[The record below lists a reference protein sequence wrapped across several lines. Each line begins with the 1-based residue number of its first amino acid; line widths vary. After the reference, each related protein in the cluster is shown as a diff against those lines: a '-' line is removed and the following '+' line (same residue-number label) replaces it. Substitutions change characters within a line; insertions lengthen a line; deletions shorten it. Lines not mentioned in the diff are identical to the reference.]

1 MRELLLVVTF
11 GSNVLESRRLDK
23 EEISIGRED
32 TNDIVLNNPSISRQH
47 SVIHVSDGIV
57 SIKDLG
63 SVNGT
68 FINNVKMDEA
78 VLDIGDEIVVG
89 KYMIKLKSEKT
100 LDPELDLPFQSS
112 EQGKSIDVETFRVDD
127 NTRKKMLERYQSG
140 KDINFPILILSNN
153 KQIKITEDN
162 FLIGRGSD
170 SNLKIKGNFIKDIH
184 VKIIKLSST
193 SYKMISMGSL
203 FSPVRVNGKKTKEK
217 ILRHGDVIEI
227 GEEKIVFNL

>member
-11 GSNVLESRRLDK
+11 GSNVIESRRLDK

-32 TNDIVLNNPSISRQH
+32 TNDIVLNNPSISRRH
-47 SVIHVSDGIV
+47 SVIRVSDGIV
-57 SIKDLG
+57 SVKDLG

-100 LDPELDLPFQSS
+100 LDPELDLSFQSS

-127 NTRKKMLERYQSG
+127 KTRKKMLERYQSG
-140 KDINFPILILSNN
+140 EDINFPVLNLSNN

-170 SNLKIKGNFIKDIH
+170 SNLKLKGNFIKDIH

>member
-1 MRELLLVVTF
+1 MRGLLLVVTF
-11 GSNVLESRRLDK
+11 GSNVLESRRIDK

-32 TNDIVLNNPSISRQH
+32 TNDIVLNNPSISRRH
-47 SVIHVSDGIV
+47 SVIRVSDGIV

-89 KYMIKLKSEKT
+89 KYMIKLKSEKS
-100 LDPELDLPFQSS
+100 LDPELDLSFQST
-112 EQGKSIDVETFRVDD
+112 EEGKSTDIETFRVDD
-127 NTRKKMLERYQSG
+127 NTRKKMLERYRSG
-140 KDINFPILILSNN
+140 EDISFPVLILSNN

-170 SNLKIKGNFIKDIH
+170 SNLKIKGNFIKDVH
-184 VKIIKLSST
+184 AKIIKIGAT

-203 FSPVRVNGKKTKEK
+203 FSPVRVNGEKTKEK

-227 GEEKIVFNL
+227 GGEEIVFNL

>member
-11 GSNVLESRRLDK
+11 GSNVLESRRIDK

-47 SVIHVSDGIV
+47 SVIRVSDGIV
-57 SIKDLG
+57 SVKDLG

-100 LDPELDLPFQSS
+100 LDPELDLSFQSS

-140 KDINFPILILSNN
+140 EDINFPILILPLS
-153 KQIKITEDN
+153 
-162 FLIGRGSD
+162 FL
-170 SNLKIKGNFIKDIH
+170 LLLLFLH
-184 VKIIKLSST
+184 T
-193 SYKMISMGSL
+193 SFVLLLIFL
-203 FSPVRVNGKKTKEK
+203 
-217 ILRHGDVIEI
+217 L
-227 GEEKIVFNL
+227 VFYFFLQFL

>member
-32 TNDIVLNNPSISRQH
+32 TNDIVLNNPSISRRH
-47 SVIHVSDGIV
+47 SVIRVSDGIV
-57 SIKDLG
+57 SVKDLG

-100 LDPELDLPFQSS
+100 LDPELDFSFQSS

-127 NTRKKMLERYQSG
+127 KTRKKMLERYQSG
-140 KDINFPILILSNN
+140 EDINFPVLILSNN

-170 SNLKIKGNFIKDIH
+170 SNLKLKGNFIKDIH

>member
-11 GSNVLESRRLDK
+11 GSNVLESRRIDK

-47 SVIHVSDGIV
+47 SVIRVSDGIV

-100 LDPELDLPFQSS
+100 LDPELDLSFQSC
-112 EQGKSIDVETFRVDD
+112 EQGKPIDVETFRVDD

-140 KDINFPILILSNN
+140 EDINFPVLILSNN
-153 KQIKITEDN
+153 KQIKITEGN

-170 SNLKIKGNFIKDIH
+170 SNLRIKGNFIKDIH

-193 SYKMISMGSL
+193 SYKMISMSSL

-217 ILRHGDVIEI
+217 ILRHGDIIEI
-227 GEEKIVFNL
+227 GEETIVFNL